1 RLIENC
7 GYACQTIKPHKPS
20 NTFYLNLSNKSI
32 ELFYRDYINL
42 IKQFPFC
49 NLANKH
55 KSLVYIISRR
65 KNKSNILDI
74 DKAILNLLK
83 KDKLKSMQIA
93 RILGLANCTIL
104 YHLANLHKKGMVTR
118 VRKKRSFIWFASKNE
133 EKDKK

>member
-1 RLIENC
+1 
-7 GYACQTIKPHKPS
+7 
-20 NTFYLNLSNKSI
+20 
-32 ELFYRDYINL
+32 
-42 IKQFPFC
+42 
-49 NLANKH
+49 H